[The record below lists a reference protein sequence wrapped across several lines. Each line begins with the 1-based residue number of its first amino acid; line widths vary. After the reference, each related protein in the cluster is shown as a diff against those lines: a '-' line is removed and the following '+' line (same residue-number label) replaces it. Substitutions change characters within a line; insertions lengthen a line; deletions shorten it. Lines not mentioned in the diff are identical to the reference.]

1 MAVSLLT
8 ARCSYMSLTLTCVL
22 FLFVFD
28 NLTFTS
34 ALVTQKEYTVSSDDP
49 SLRQVN
55 IDPFLKVKVGR
66 TPRFIQQDAEKAFLT
81 AANEFATQRLDIIF
95 RKRYPHPQ
103 DTYIFEEVS
112 FNLLNVERFTVNN
125 SRRLRV
131 FEKEEAD
138 VERESRDAIHA
149 NGKTEQMTAL
159 RHNGVARD
167 KNSNNHR
174 AAQLQTYGTA
184 FLLNGDIKFS
194 TLAAPAD
201 EAHAILVEEMQRFW
215 GLYTK
220 IMDQGHP
227 DFANVRYIDLS
238 LEVLTP
244 EPTMS
249 PAPSTSQPTPSPSF
263 SSSPTQAP
271 PKEEEKDSENSNNDL
286 NPGDSTATGDFNLN
300 EDPKDDPDKPRV
312 GIGDDNEG
320 GSSSAR
326 VVWPVVGSV
335 GGVALVAFAVMGAK
349 RRGDDRGK
357 PAKFDD
363 LEVLF
368 PVPLTPTDDESIM
381 ILEDIAVDGEDIGI
395 EVLTEDS
402 F

>member
-1 MAVSLLT
+1 ML
-8 ARCSYMSLTLTCVL
+8 
-22 FLFVFD
+22 D
-28 NLTFTS
+28 
-34 ALVTQKEYTVSSDDP
+34 
-49 SLRQVN
+49 
-55 IDPFLKVKVGR
+55 LKCKG
-66 TPRFIQQDAEKAFLT
+66 
-81 AANEFATQRLDIIF
+81 
-95 RKRYPHPQ
+95 
-103 DTYIFEEVS
+103 
-112 FNLLNVERFTVNN
+112 
-125 SRRLRV
+125 RV

-149 NGKTEQMTAL
+149 NGKPQHMTAL
-159 RHNGVARD
+159 RHNGAAKN

-174 AAQLQTYGTA
+174 ATQEETYGTA

-194 TLAAPAD
+194 TLAAPAE

-227 DFANVRYIDLS
+227 DFANVRYTDLS

-249 PAPSTSQPTPSPSF
+249 PAPSTSHPSPSPSF
-263 SSSPTQAP
+263 SSSPTRAP
-271 PKEEEKDSENSNNDL
+271 AEEEEEYSVNSNNDL
-286 NPGDSTATGDFNLN
+286 NPDDSTATGNSDPSDTIPDDSTPRDQPANLN
-300 EDPKDDPDKPRV
+300 EDPKDDPDKPKV
-312 GIGDDNEG
+312 GNGDGNEE
-320 GSSSAR
+320 GSSSAK

-349 RRGDDRGK
+349 RRGGDRGK